1 MKKRYLLPLLL
12 FSGCTVAQTVT
23 VYKARDSLIGMNAVD
38 LARCAG
44 KPDEVMPLDDDEVL
58 LQWNANINGNSGSSA
73 FTVAMPFGV
82 TAKLGAQTGQCH
94 FHASVFRD
102 GTVSAVSFSGPM
114 LADAAAV
121 CSGIVSE
128 CLIHPDQTDLPK
140 GYDAFKQFLPS
151 PAPAPAKAT
160 H

>member
-1 MKKRYLLPLLL
+1 LSLL
-12 FSGCTVAQTVT
+12 SGCTVAQTVT
-23 VYKARDSLIGMNAVD
+23 VYKARDALIGMNSVD

-44 KPDEVMPLDDDEVL
+44 KPNEVMALDDDEVL
-58 LQWNANINGNSGSSA
+58 LQWDANISGNSGSSA
-73 FTVAMPFGV
+73 FTMALPFGA

-102 GTVSAVSFSGPM
+102 GTVSAVSFSGPV

-128 CLIHPDQTDLPK
+128 CLVHPDQTELPK
-140 GYDAFKQFLPS
+140 GYDAFKAFLPS
-151 PAPAPAKAT
+151 PTPAAPEKKS